1 VKGRIEKAI
10 QEIEQLEKLQEK
22 SNEHM
27 FKKTKVEEEGYFMT
41 SSEEYIKGVDQVLMI
56 EDLIPYLNY
65 GIKIKV
71 YDFIEFYWSPTFY
84 DGTVKQTFPPAL
96 IEYTPYMHFL
106 FSLDNSQL
114 RKIKPVLKPMYE
126 LKEKINQYYSQLTN
140 DDLERILKETKK
152 WTRLQSYSYIRW
164 LLKNHFDVFGLIDK
178 GLAIDKNE
186 IWD

>member
-1 VKGRIEKAI
+1 
-10 QEIEQLEKLQEK
+10 
-22 SNEHM
+22 
-27 FKKTKVEEEGYFMT
+27 
-41 SSEEYIKGVDQVLMI
+41 
-56 EDLIPYLNY
+56 
-65 GIKIKV
+65 
-71 YDFIEFYWSPTFY
+71 
-84 DGTVKQTFPPAL
+84 
-96 IEYTPYMHFL
+96 MHFL